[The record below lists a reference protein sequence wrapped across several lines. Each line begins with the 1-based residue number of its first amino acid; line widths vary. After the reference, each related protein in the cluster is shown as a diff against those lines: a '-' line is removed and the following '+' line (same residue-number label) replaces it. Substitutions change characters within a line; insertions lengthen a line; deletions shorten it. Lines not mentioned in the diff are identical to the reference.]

1 MLYDI
6 LSLFYQMKTTCMT
19 IYDNEC
25 PTFWERAI
33 ILVDMNAFFASV
45 EQFDNPCWRGRP
57 VAITNGQQGT
67 CIITCSYEA
76 RAYGVKTGMRLKE
89 ARTKCPEL
97 IQCPARPERY
107 AAISSNIMSA
117 LQDVTPDVEVFSID
131 EAFLDVSKCQKL
143 LGTPEEIATLVKQTV
158 FNASGLLCSVGI
170 SGDKTTAKYAAKQ
183 NKPNGLT
190 VVPPWQAEDY
200 LKHVPVTDICG
211 IAKGIGRFL
220 NERNVFVCGDM
231 ARLPIGELARRFGN
245 PGKRIW
251 YMCQGADPVQV
262 ETQVS
267 EPKSIGHGKVI
278 PPNTT
283 DKNIILTYLL
293 HMSEKV
299 GARLRRHNLK
309 AQYFSI
315 SLRNNSEWIGEK
327 VKSVLPTQDGQLIY
341 KLSVLTLEQHWNGEG
356 LHQVQIT
363 ATNPH
368 SVNGQ
373 LELFSEAISTSNQS
387 NTVMDNINQK
397 YGEFCLAP
405 ARLLQRS
412 TMPNVISPAWKPFGH
427 RQTIDNTHA
436 ENNSNSAESSSPIS
450 SNSILSSETV

>member
-1 MLYDI
+1 MQATMDI
-6 LSLFYQMKTTCMT
+6 TADTTPWT
-19 IYDNEC
+19 
-25 PTFWERAI
+25 RAI

-45 EQFDNPCWRGRP
+45 EQFDNPAWRGRP

-89 ARTKCPEL
+89 AWTKCPDL

-107 AAISSNIMSA
+107 AAISSSIMFA
-117 LQDVTPDVEVFSID
+117 LQDITPDIEVFSVD
-131 EAFLDVSKCQKL
+131 EAFLDVTHCQKL
-143 LGTPEEIATLVKQTV
+143 LGSPEHIAKLVKQTV
-158 FNASGLLCSVGI
+158 FAASGLLCSVGI

-183 NKPNGLT
+183 HKPNGLT
-190 VVPPWQAEDY
+190 VVPPWQANDY
-200 LKHVPVTDICG
+200 LKNVPVTDLCG

-220 NERNVFVCGDM
+220 NERQVYVCGDM
-231 ARLPIGELARRFGN
+231 AQLPIGELARRFGN

-262 ETQVS
+262 ETHVA

-278 PPNTT
+278 PPNTK

-299 GARLRRHNLK
+299 AARLRRYNLK
-309 AQYFSI
+309 AQHFSI
-315 SLRNNSEWIGEK
+315 SLRTHDAWLGSK
-327 VKSVLPTQDGQLIY
+327 TKSIVPTQDGQIIY
-341 KLSVLTLEQHWNGEG
+341 KLSTDILKTYWHGQG

-363 ATNPH
+363 ATDPQP
-368 SVNGQ
+368 VNGQ
-373 LELFSEAISTSNQS
+373 LELFDEALPKSNKS
-387 NTVMDNINQK
+387 NHVMDDINQR

-412 TMPNVISPAWKPFGH
+412 RMPNVIAPAWKPFGH
-427 RQTIDNTHA
+427 RQTIDKT
-436 ENNSNSAESSSPIS
+436 SSDEAS
-450 SNSILSSETV
+450 SDKSGFETN